1 MIIETIEREAGRL
14 SANRYLRALRDGIVL
29 CMPLI
34 IIGSL
39 FLIIGNFPVDS
50 WIALL
55 KEQGV
60 SPWLDKIVDGSFG
73 IIGLIASFG
82 IAYHLTASW
91 QEDGVASGVIS
102 LSCYLI
108 LTPYLSTLMESGGA
122 ASYPLSYMG
131 SKGIFAAIVISMV
144 TARVFHFFI
153 QRNIVIRMPEGVPPA
168 VNRSFISLIPGAV
181 MILLAG
187 GVQFVLVK
195 ANLGNIHEVLATVLH
210 APLSFLGGTL
220 VGTLIAIVLN
230 SLFWLIGIHPGG
242 TINAVMAPIWLINT
256 DQNRIALANGLELPN
271 IITQPFMD
279 NFVWM
284 GGGGAT
290 IGLVICL
297 LFFSRSRQ
305 SRTLGSLAMLP
316 GIFNI
321 NEPLIFGLPIV
332 LNLKMAIP
340 FLLSPV
346 AIAVVTYL
354 SMLYG
359 WVEKPIGVTM
369 PWTMPPLVSG
379 YFATGGHISGAVIQ
393 LVGIILSTVIYYP
406 FFIFVDR
413 QQYQSESEKGADYE

>member
-1 MIIETIEREAGRL
+1 M
-14 SANRYLRALRDGIVL
+14 
-29 CMPLI
+29 
-34 IIGSL
+34 
-39 FLIIGNFPVDS
+39 
-50 WIALL
+50 
-55 KEQGV
+55 
-60 SPWLDKIVDGSFG
+60 
-73 IIGLIASFG
+73 
-82 IAYHLTASW
+82 
-91 QEDGVASGVIS
+91 
-102 LSCYLI
+102 
-108 LTPYLSTLMESGGA
+108 
-122 ASYPLSYMG
+122 
-131 SKGIFAAIVISMV
+131 
-144 TARVFHFFI
+144 
-153 QRNIVIRMPEGVPPA
+153 
-168 VNRSFISLIPGAV
+168 
-181 MILLAG
+181 
-187 GVQFVLVK
+187 
-195 ANLGNIHEVLATVLH
+195 
-210 APLSFLGGTL
+210 
-220 VGTLIAIVLN
+220 IAIVLN

-346 AIAVVTYL
+346 VIAVVTYL

-379 YFATGGHISGAVIQ
+379 YFATGGHMSGAVIQ

-413 QQYQSESEKGADYE
+413 QQYQSESEKEADYE

>member
-1 MIIETIEREAGRL
+1 MPENTTSYRDTRPESDL
-14 SANRYLRALRDGIVL
+14 FNNALCI
-29 CMPLI
+29 PLI

-108 LTPYLSTLMESGGA
+108 LTPYLSTLMQSGGA
-122 ASYPLSYMG
+122 ASYPLNYMG

-210 APLSFLGGTL
+210 APLSFLG
-220 VGTLIAIVLN
+220 
-230 SLFWLIGIHPGG
+230 
-242 TINAVMAPIWLINT
+242 
-256 DQNRIALANGLELPN
+256 
-271 IITQPFMD
+271 
-279 NFVWM
+279 
-284 GGGGAT
+284 
-290 IGLVICL
+290 
-297 LFFSRSRQ
+297 
-305 SRTLGSLAMLP
+305 
-316 GIFNI
+316 
-321 NEPLIFGLPIV
+321 EPWWEP
-332 LNLKMAIP
+332 
-340 FLLSPV
+340 
-346 AIAVVTYL
+346 
-354 SMLYG
+354 
-359 WVEKPIGVTM
+359 
-369 PWTMPPLVSG
+369 
-379 YFATGGHISGAVIQ
+379 
-393 LVGIILSTVIYYP
+393 
-406 FFIFVDR
+406 
-413 QQYQSESEKGADYE
+413 

>member
-55 KEQGV
+55 NEQGV

-122 ASYPLSYMG
+122 ASYPLNYMG

-284 GGGGAT
+284 GGWGAT

-346 AIAVVTYL
+346 AIAVVTYF

-379 YFATGGHISGAVIQ
+379 YFATGGA
-393 LVGIILSTVIYYP
+393 Y
-406 FFIFVDR
+406 
-413 QQYQSESEKGADYE
+413 

>member
-1 MIIETIEREAGRL
+1 MIIRTIEREAGRL

-39 FLIIGNFPVDS
+39 FLIMGHFPVDS
-50 WIALL
+50 WTALL
-55 KEQGV
+55 KAQGI

-108 LTPYLSTLMESGGA
+108 LTPYLSELGEGGGA
-122 ASYPLSYMG
+122 ASYPLIYMG
-131 SKGIFAAIVISMV
+131 SQGIFAAIAIGIA
-144 TARVFHFFI
+144 TASVFHFFI

-168 VNRSFISLIPGAV
+168 VSRSFISLIPGLV
-181 MILLAG
+181 MILIAG
-187 GVQFVLVK
+187 GIQLVLLKV
-195 ANLGNIHEVLATVLH
+195 NQGNIHQVLATVLH
-210 APLSFLGGTL
+210 GPLRFLGGTL
-220 VGTLIAIVLN
+220 LGTLIAIVLN

-256 DQNRIALANGLELPN
+256 DQNRLAVASGLELPN

-305 SRTLGSLAMLP
+305 SKTLGSLAMLP

-346 AIAVVTYL
+346 AIAVVTYI

-359 WVEKPIGVTM
+359 WVDKPIGVTM

-413 QQYQSESEKGADYE
+413 QHCQYESEKGAGYE